1 MRLYFG
7 LLKCGVTLYGLCSVC
22 RRVQRV
28 PQGAHCEFKE
38 RMTRF
43 AVSKL
48 PSEYFRGKEN
58 KLSLCVGY
66 PPSTSREA
74 GLV

>member
-38 RMTRF
+38 RMNPLCCF
-43 AVSKL
+43 KIA
-48 PSEYFRGKEN
+48 FRVFSRKI
-58 KLSLCVGY
+58 SLCVGY